1 MSMVDIEKI
10 DPRHRHWYEEGHFAR
25 QLGHP
30 SARAVVEERWARFE
44 REIKGWLSEYKSDAC
59 RPLQALDAG
68 CGDGI
73 NLMGLSRIF
82 EALGRDAA
90 LTGIDYNELRIARA
104 RALGVARDVRV
115 GSLDATG
122 FADGSVDL
130 ILLNHVLEHIPA
142 KTPVLAELRRI
153 LRPGGLFIVGVPNE
167 GCALAQLRNNVLQ
180 RAVLRTTDHVHFFT
194 AETLCADLEAA
205 GFAVQRVVGESFF
218 VPHLRVA
225 TMIGG
230 SAVGRRI
237 LNGLGRAIPSQ
248 AAGLVAVARAPA

>member
-10 DPRHRHWYEEGHFAR
+10 DPRHRHWYLEGHFAR

-44 REIKGWLSEYKSDAC
+44 GEIKGWLGEDKADPG
-59 RPLQALDAG
+59 RPLQVLDAG

-82 EALGRDAA
+82 EALGRPAA
-90 LTGIDYNELRIARA
+90 LTGIDYNELRIERA
-104 RALGVARDVRV
+104 RTLGIDGDLRV

-142 KTPVLAELRRI
+142 KAPVLAELRRI

-167 GCALAQLRNNVLQ
+167 GCTLARLRNNVLQ

-194 AETLCADLEAA
+194 AGTLRADLEAA

-218 VPHLRVA
+218 VPHLRIA

-230 SAVGRRI
+230 SAAGRRI
-237 LNGLGRAIPSQ
+237 LNGLGRALPSQ
-248 AAGLVAVARAPA
+248 AAGLVAVARVPA